1 MNDPQIKRD
10 KRAAVEGGLKP
21 SPRNTPKSAP
31 VVLVVFGNPS
41 SWFAARAQTQTCLG
55 YLYQNILK
63 SCANAGDEASQLKS
77 VVKFYRKRQKK

>member
-10 KRAAVEGGLKP
+10 KRAAVLEESGLKP
-21 SPRNTPKSAP
+21 NPRNTPKSAP

-63 SCANAGDEASQLKS
+63 SSANAGRDEASLTKIS
-77 VVKFYRKRQKK
+77 R